1 MISFQPHQLE
11 AWTGGRWT
19 TSPVAP
25 LSGFSI
31 DTRQLSEGQVF
42 VALKTTQRDGHDFL
56 EVARAA
62 GASAAIVSRQQPDV
76 DLPQLV
82 VPDPLTAFQAVAR
95 KHRQNFTGPVVGIS
109 GSVGKTSTKDLL
121 AALLGGEEAGVWAT
135 VGNLNNHLG
144 VPLTLTKLDRDQH
157 KFAVIEAG
165 ISGPGEMAPL
175 ASMIAPDL
183 AIITLVAPAHIEEL
197 GSIEGVARE
206 KAVLPQAV
214 RSEGVAVYP
223 QQCETFEAFREAQ
236 VSRIVVERAD
246 AIRPEEAPADRVFYT
261 ITHREEETAISIAYG
276 QPPPLVFT
284 LRRISDGM
292 AQNAVLA
299 ICAALR
305 LGVAFELVRERIR
318 IWSPADLRGELRQ
331 IDDKQVYVD
340 CYNANPASMSDALEV
355 FCATTA
361 NQDTR
366 LFILGGME
374 ELGADSGR
382 YHYELGL
389 SLRVGPTDK
398 LFLIGGQA
406 AAMRSGALVAGL
418 SEDQIS
424 VMDDVEMVRAVF
436 DEFHGPVFLKGSRRY
451 KLETLLPETKPET
464 AHA

>member
-1 MISFQPHQLE
+1 MISFNPTQLE

-19 TSPVAP
+19 TSPVAS
-25 LSGFSI
+25 LTGFTI
-31 DTRQLSEGQVF
+31 DTRQLRAGQVF
-42 VALKTTQRDGHDFL
+42 VALKTAQRDGHDFL
-56 EVARAA
+56 EVAREA
-62 GASAAIVSRQQPDV
+62 GASGAVVSKEQPDV

-82 VPDPLTAFQAVAR
+82 VPNPLIAFQAIAR
-95 KHRQNFTGPVVGIS
+95 QHRQNFAGPVIGIS

-121 AALLGGEEAGVWAT
+121 AALLGGVEAGVLAT
-135 VGNLNNHLG
+135 LGNLNNHLG
-144 VPLTLTKLDRDQH
+144 VPLTLTKLDTDQH

-175 ASMIAPDL
+175 ASMIEPDL

-197 GSIEGVARE
+197 GSLEGVARE
-206 KAVLPQAV
+206 KAILPQAV
-214 RSEGVAVYP
+214 RREGVAVYP
-223 QQCETFEAFREAQ
+223 TQCETFEAFSEAQ

-261 ITHREEETAISIAYG
+261 ITHREEETAIAIAYG

-284 LRRISDGM
+284 MRRISDGM

-318 IWSPADLRGELRQ
+318 EWSPANLRGELRQ

-355 FCATTA
+355 FCTTTS
-361 NQDTR
+361 NQHPR
-366 LFILGGME
+366 LFVLGGME
-374 ELGADSGR
+374 ELGDDSES
-382 YHYELGL
+382 YHHELGL
-389 SLRVGPTDK
+389 SLKLGPADQVYM
-398 LFLIGGQA
+398 IGGQSA
-406 AAMRSGALVAGL
+406 AIRSGALEAGL
-418 SEDQIS
+418 SKEQLTVIEEIEIVRS
-424 VMDDVEMVRAVF
+424 VFENF
-436 DEFHGPVFLKGSRRY
+436 SGPVFLKGSRRY
-451 KLETLLPETKPET
+451 RLETLLPETKPEA